1 MAGLTVEA
9 RTALARVLDAVP
21 DEAMAVILSVVRCSA
36 GQRAREV
43 EALLHDA
50 VEDRRRRTEAFGA
63 LAPLFRRRS
72 DDLAALNFPSPVL
85 ARLWRAAVARDRDA
99 LVLLDRIGDDQATF
113 HALGRT
119 RLYDAAIAVLDQKPE
134 SVWAPASDMP
144 EDDWR
149 EGVAELRACCALGL
163 LAHRSMGN
171 LPGWIDRPDEDLQA
185 ELKLAL
191 RDASESDP
199 EGPRRLVDILVAHLD
214 RTEDVV
220 RLAVNAATAMGHE
233 AMLRHSELALYI
245 ERALS
250 ALETRVQRILGW
262 RPGDP
267 RDALERDLAAAGA
280 VVGTLELTAALD
292 GQEDWMRRL
301 AGVKSRVSGMIEDRL
316 QATVRSVARIL
327 PTRGLQT
334 AGRMSRKVA
343 DPNAAIDD
351 GALAQA
357 RGLID
362 LARAVRS
369 AASRFGCESRRH
381 GVVEEVAGA
390 LAQHIDQLVEAV
402 HGGDAADP
410 AATTARLLVLSD
422 LLERLGDDAE
432 ARTARRR
439 IAALNQSGDV
449 RAA

>member
-9 RTALARVLDAVP
+9 RTTLARVLDAVP

-36 GQRAREV
+36 GQKAREL

-50 VEDRRRRTEAFGA
+50 IEDRRRRSEAFGA

-72 DDLAALNFPSPVL
+72 DDLAALSFPKPVL
-85 ARLWRAAVARDRDA
+85 TRLWRVAVARDPDA
-99 LVLLDRIGDDQATF
+99 LALLDRISDDQATF

-119 RLYDAAIAVLDQKPE
+119 RLYDAAITALDQAPE
-134 SVWAPASDMP
+134 SVWPPASDMP

-149 EGVAELRACCALGL
+149 EGIAELRACCALGL

-191 RDASESDP
+191 RDAGEGDP

-220 RLAVNAATAMGHE
+220 RLVINAATAMGHE
-233 AMLRHSELALYI
+233 AMLHHSELALYI
-245 ERALS
+245 DRALS
-250 ALETRVQRILGW
+250 ALEARAQRILGW
-262 RPGDP
+262 RPGDA
-267 RDALERDLAAAGA
+267 RDTLERDLAAVGA
-280 VVGTLELTAALD
+280 VIGTLELKAALD
-292 GQEDWMRRL
+292 GHEDWKRRL
-301 AGVKSRVSGMIEDRL
+301 GSVKSRISSMIDDRL
-316 QATVRSVARIL
+316 QATTKSVARIL

-334 AGRMSRKVA
+334 AGRMSRKAA
-343 DPNAAIDD
+343 DPNATIDD

-357 RGLID
+357 RGLVD
-362 LARAVRS
+362 LTRAVRS
-369 AASRFGCESRRH
+369 AASRFGCEARRH
-381 GVVEEVAGA
+381 GVVEEVAGG

-402 HGGDAADP
+402 HVGDAANP
-410 AATTARLLVLSD
+410 AATIARLLVLAD

-439 IAALNQSGDV
+439 IAALAQTGAA